1 MLIKS
6 TFRRSTSGMINI
18 DPIQRGGILT
28 PEARQALVEW
38 GDGYSVCDFCP
49 GTLEQ
54 IKKPPIHDFIYHD
67 LPAFLGTDH
76 ARVTNGAREGI
87 FAVMHALYEKN
98 GSVVVDGNAHYT
110 SFVAAERAGL
120 GIAIVPRSSDRP
132 LYQIDPEWYADVL
145 EDKLNSGEKVVL
157 AVLTYPDGNY
167 GNIVDAKR
175 VASIC
180 HEYEVP
186 LLLNGA
192 YAVGRMPVNATNL
205 GVDFIVGSGH
215 KSMAAC
221 GPVGVLGINEP
232 YDDIVL
238 RTSEY
243 RRNKEIELLGCTSRG
258 APIMTLIAS
267 FPTVRKRVNEWDR
280 EVENARWF
288 SEQMERLG
296 MVQMGDKPHNHD
308 LIFFESPV
316 LYEISRHTKKGRFF
330 LYKELKRRNIHGIKA
345 GLTKYFKLSTYE
357 LPEDDLRYVID
368 AFDDI
373 ISTSS

>member
-1 MLIKS
+1 
-6 TFRRSTSGMINI
+6 
-18 DPIQRGGILT
+18 
-28 PEARQALVEW
+28 
-38 GDGYSVCDFCP
+38 
-49 GTLEQ
+49 
-54 IKKPPIHDFIYHD
+54 
-67 LPAFLGTDH
+67 
-76 ARVTNGAREGI
+76 
-87 FAVMHALYEKN
+87 
-98 GSVVVDGNAHYT
+98 
-110 SFVAAERAGL
+110 
-120 GIAIVPRSSDRP
+120 
-132 LYQIDPEWYADVL
+132 
-145 EDKLNSGEKVVL
+145 
-157 AVLTYPDGNY
+157 
-167 GNIVDAKR
+167 
-175 VASIC
+175 
-180 HEYEVP
+180 
-186 LLLNGA
+186 
-192 YAVGRMPVNATNL
+192 MPVNATNL

>member
-1 MLIKS
+1 MW
-6 TFRRSTSGMINI
+6 T
-18 DPIQRGGILT
+18 
-28 PEARQALVEW
+28 
-38 GDGYSVCDFCP
+38 
-49 GTLEQ
+49 
-54 IKKPPIHDFIYHD
+54 
-67 LPAFLGTDH
+67 
-76 ARVTNGAREGI
+76 
-87 FAVMHALYEKN
+87 
-98 GSVVVDGNAHYT
+98 
-110 SFVAAERAGL
+110 
-120 GIAIVPRSSDRP
+120 
-132 LYQIDPEWYADVL
+132 
-145 EDKLNSGEKVVL
+145 
-157 AVLTYPDGNY
+157 
-167 GNIVDAKR
+167 
-175 VASIC
+175 
-180 HEYEVP
+180 YEVP

-296 MVQMGDKPHNHD
+296 MVQMGDKPHRERVNKWDREVENARWFSEQMERLGMVQMGDKPHNHD